1 MTVSKGAKI
10 FAAVITTIIL
20 IELLVVIILLAT
32 HGHDDD
38 TGIYAVKEEFVQ
50 TLKITLKAGSD
61 RKKQKSFRSLRLR
74 KSLVSGPIPKLSF
87 IIGKT

>member
-10 FAAVITTIIL
+10 IAAVIAAIL
-20 IELLVVIILLAT
+20 FILLLVAIILLAT

-50 TLKITLKAGSD
+50 TLKITFKLEISYP
-61 RKKQKSFRSLRLR
+61 R
-74 KSLVSGPIPKLSF
+74 KSSKQVLKGQN
-87 IIGKT
+87 